1 MERRNFLKRL
11 FGATVGAAALAT
23 VPGIAK
29 TKEEETFT
37 LDDMFEPC
45 DGNKNLF
52 YLKTDSWLEGEIR
65 NELGDRFVDE
75 RYFACYYPL
84 FNLFLPVKDRY
95 TRGDFTTLLLALN
108 SHKFD
113 FFCDSRGNQGKQYG
127 AIRIYRKDNNN
138 FYSID
143 MYQARN
149 PKYNGCY

>member
-1 MERRNFLKRL
+1 MKRRNFLKRL
-11 FGATVGAAALAT
+11 FATGVGAALAS
-23 VPGIAK
+23 VPAIAK
-29 TKEEETFT
+29 VKEEETFT

-52 YLKTDSWLEGEIR
+52 YLKTDSWLESEIR

-84 FNLFLPVKDRY
+84 FNLFLPVKDTY
-95 TRGDFTTLLLALN
+95 TRGDFTTLLLAFN

-113 FFCDSRGNQGKQYG
+113 YFCDCTANHGKKYG
-127 AIRIYRKDNNN
+127 AIRIYRKDNN

-149 PKYNGCY
+149 PKNNGAY